1 MKKNST
7 KEILS
12 KVLVYGTVVLS
23 GVAMKKLLDFGFRK
37 IKHEEP
43 PKSITS
49 ERYGVGY
56 VLLYTFLSGSAAAGT
71 RLLMKELVE
80 NRIS

>member
-1 MKKNST
+1 MKNKST
-7 KEILS
+7 KKMLS
-12 KVLVYGTVVLS
+12 SALVYGTVILS
-23 GVAMKKLLDFGFRK
+23 GVAMKKILDFGFRK
-37 IKHEEP
+37 FKHQEP

-49 ERYGVGY
+49 DSYSVGY